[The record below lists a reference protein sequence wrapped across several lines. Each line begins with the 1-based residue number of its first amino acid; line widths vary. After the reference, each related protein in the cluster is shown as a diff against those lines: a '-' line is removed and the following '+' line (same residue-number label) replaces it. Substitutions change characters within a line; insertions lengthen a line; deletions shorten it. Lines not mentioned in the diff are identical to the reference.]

1 MSSTAKR
8 SEGLG
13 IVLASC
19 WSERTTGGACRDC
32 QFRKFARVLHLL
44 YRESVGG
51 VFLINTNLDLED
63 DMDIVGD
70 LECSSDGCPATKA
83 AQSTLFQ
90 MEVQQMCPAADGPP
104 SGGSGDVCRASVR
117 ACR

>member
-1 MSSTAKR
+1 M
-8 SEGLG
+8 L
-13 IVLASC
+13 
-19 WSERTTGGACRDC
+19 
-32 QFRKFARVLHLL
+32 
-44 YRESVGG
+44 
-51 VFLINTNLDLED
+51 LINTNLDLED

-90 MEVQQMCPAADGPP
+90 MEVQQMCPAADGTGPVTPP
-104 SGGSGDVCRASVR
+104 TGASGDVCRASVR